1 MECNL
6 KSNST
11 KCVTQNR
18 ISLKMECHSKW
29 NFTQNGRSL
38 NWNITQNKI
47 LLKIECH
54 LKWIVTQNETD

>member
-11 KCVTQNR
+11 KSVTQNK
-18 ISLKMECHSKW
+18 ISLKIKCHSKR
-29 NFTQNGRSL
+29 NFMQNGRSL
-38 NWNITQNKI
+38 NWNITQNKM

-54 LKWIVTQNETD
+54 LKWIVTQNGTD